1 MAGKDRETEGEI
13 MEKSVN
19 VKKEE
24 DSTRSIIED
33 ILRKDLENVLTLLD
47 SKGNGKSTLYDEVMS
62 IVDRSLFKIAL
73 NRSGQVKSAAAIY
86 LGINRNTFQKKMI
99 KLGMNGRED

>member
-1 MAGKDRETEGEI
+1 MDKRGRQTEKEA
-13 MEKSVN
+13 MERVL
-19 VKKEE
+19 KEE
-24 DSTRSIIED
+24 EGSPRTIIEE
-33 ILRKDLENVLTLLD
+33 ILKKDLENVMTILET
-47 SKGNGKSTLYDEVMS
+47 KGNGKSTLYEEMIS

-73 NRSGQVKSAAAIY
+73 NRSGQIKSAAASY

>member
-1 MAGKDRETEGEI
+1 
-13 MEKSVN
+13 MEKAVN
-19 VKKEE
+19 INNEE

-73 NRSGQVKSAAAIY
+73 NRSGQVKSTAATY

-99 KLGMNGRED
+99 KLGMNGREA

>member
-1 MAGKDRETEGEI
+1 MAKRDRKTEKEL
-13 MEKSVN
+13 MESAAKQ
-19 VKKEE
+19 EE
-24 DSTRSIIED
+24 DSPRSIIED
-33 ILRKDLENVLTLLD
+33 ILRKDLENVVTVLN
-47 SKGNGKSTLYDEVMS
+47 SNGNGKSILYEEVMT

-73 NRSGQVKSAAAIY
+73 NRSGQVKTTAATY

>member
-1 MAGKDRETEGEI
+1 MAKKDRKTESELQG
-13 MEKSVN
+13 N
-19 VKKEE
+19 AAKEDA
-24 DSTRSIIED
+24 DSPIPIIEE
-33 ILRKDLENVLTLLD
+33 ILRKDLENVVTVLN
-47 SKGNGKSTLYDEVMS
+47 SKGNGKSTLYDDVMT

-73 NRSGQVKSAAAIY
+73 NRSGQVKTTAATY

>member
-1 MAGKDRETEGEI
+1 MAGKDRKTEREI
-13 MEKSVN
+13 MERAVN

-33 ILRKDLENVLTLLD
+33 ILRKDLENVLTILD
-47 SKGNGKSTLYDEVMS
+47 SKENGKSTLYDEVMS

-73 NRSGQVKSAAAIY
+73 NRSGQVKSTAANY

>member
-1 MAGKDRETEGEI
+1 
-13 MEKSVN
+13 MEKAVN
-19 VKKEE
+19 INKEE

-73 NRSGQVKSAAAIY
+73 NRSGQVKSTAATY

-99 KLGMNGRED
+99 KLGMNGREA